1 MHLNS
6 YKFPEHVTMDIASG
20 RWSNPLLSVL
30 LAFAATTLACVVSLA
45 LKSMDQEISPIWLVD
60 AVLLAQMMVAR
71 PHQRYGVFVGGVLG
85 NFSTRLFVSHDLVG
99 ALCFSFAD
107 LVGVVIALR
116 FAPRIST
123 VAELIRPKPLIRFLV
138 GGVVFSTFVSGLVA
152 VTLQGAPE
160 GSSRLPSMTT
170 WFIAHALGCA
180 IFTPAAVA
188 FWTGELANLA
198 RVDQRGKNGVLLLL
212 VCVVTIG
219 VFGQRQFH
227 LLYWVLP
234 PIALLAFRAE
244 LAAVLLGVLLCQAIA
259 MWFTVHGLGPFWIEP
274 FVRMQDRIFALQLY
288 YMAVLLIALPISA
301 SQAQRNRLIARLG
314 DGERRYRVLA
324 ENASDIVMSMGL
336 EGRLTYVSPRVT
348 PALGYAPDDLIG
360 MYYPELVLP
369 DDRAALTMAVESV
382 MRGAI
387 EAFQDSRWR
396 RPDGQV
402 VWMKTSLRLLIDPF
416 SSKPEAL
423 MATVRDITESKVAE
437 QRLADERK
445 ELQALAFRDGL
456 TGLFNRRYFDRELE
470 RQWRKEARALSL
482 SHVAV
487 IMIDIDAYKDYN
499 DHFGHQG
506 GDECLRT
513 VAQAIASAA
522 RRPTDMVARYG
533 GEEFALILR
542 DTDEQGA
549 MKVAEG
555 IRTAIES
562 LRLPHP
568 ASRAG
573 IVTVSAGV
581 AVQRAGE
588 DGDGNGL
595 VAAADR
601 ALYAAKQQ
609 GRNRTCTA
617 DTGCAD
623 QGAP

>member
-1 MHLNS
+1 
-6 YKFPEHVTMDIASG
+6 
-20 RWSNPLLSVL
+20 
-30 LAFAATTLACVVSLA
+30 
-45 LKSMDQEISPIWLVD
+45 
-60 AVLLAQMMVAR
+60 
-71 PHQRYGVFVGGVLG
+71 
-85 NFSTRLFVSHDLVG
+85 
-99 ALCFSFAD
+99 
-107 LVGVVIALR
+107 
-116 FAPRIST
+116 
-123 VAELIRPKPLIRFLV
+123 
-138 GGVVFSTFVSGLVA
+138 
-152 VTLQGAPE
+152 
-160 GSSRLPSMTT
+160 
-170 WFIAHALGCA
+170 
-180 IFTPAAVA
+180 
-188 FWTGELANLA
+188 
-198 RVDQRGKNGVLLLL
+198 
-212 VCVVTIG
+212 
-219 VFGQRQFH
+219 
-227 LLYWVLP
+227 
-234 PIALLAFRAE
+234 
-244 LAAVLLGVLLCQAIA
+244 
-259 MWFTVHGLGPFWIEP
+259 
-274 FVRMQDRIFALQLY
+274 
-288 YMAVLLIALPISA
+288 
-301 SQAQRNRLIARLG
+301 
-314 DGERRYRVLA
+314 VLA

-617 DTGCAD
+617 DTDCAD